1 MTLANCFCIPR
12 DMKSLPN
19 RALKNKRNRNKIELN
34 YDDAYEVPK
43 LKKWKQ
49 MTKEDKLDFL
59 DNDIKEYFL
68 QEEQRDNLYSPMNLL
83 MFSTVIGTNIM
94 LSLYLFLKLFF

>member
-34 YDDAYEVPK
+34 YDDVYEVPK
-43 LKKWKQ
+43 SREWKQ
-49 MTKEDKLDFL
+49 MTKKEKTNFL
-59 DNDIKEYFL
+59 DNDINEYFL
-68 QEEQRDNLYSPMNLL
+68 EEERDNLYSPMNLL

-94 LSLYLFLKLFF
+94 FPFYLFLKLFF